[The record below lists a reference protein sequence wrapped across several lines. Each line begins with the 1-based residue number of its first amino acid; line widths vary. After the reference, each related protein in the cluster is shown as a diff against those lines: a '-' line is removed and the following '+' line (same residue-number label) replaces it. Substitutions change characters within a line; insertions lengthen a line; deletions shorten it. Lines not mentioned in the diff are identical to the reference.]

1 MFSKVLVKLTGIFLF
16 SSCISATPATLPGQP
31 GEAQN
36 INGDINAR
44 AYQPYQCEDNYRW
57 IRRECVPENGPSAWQ
72 DVCVT
77 NTFGTVYDY
86 KPGTCEEG
94 TICLNGFNS
103 DGFRFISC
111 ISAEELASTK
121 KGRKRKADPQAGK
134 SGTQRGRT
142 EIGNSQ
148 QKFSVTIDHDMTGA
162 AVDAVFESKCRT
174 LMFIVICSL
183 LTWCIGNQLLNLGN
197 DGSFIIAP
205 NNVIVGNVHGYQ
217 ENVCHGN
224 KNNPAT
230 ARDCY
235 PIGTYDFKAGQTIDF
250 TWGMSADQEGILAYA
265 IVPAQSV
272 TG

>member
-1 MFSKVLVKLTGIFLF
+1 MFSKVLLKLTGIFLF

-36 INGDINAR
+36 INGDIHAR
-44 AYQPYQCEDNYRW
+44 AYNPYQCEDPYRW
-57 IRRECVPENGPSAWQ
+57 IRRECAPLSGPRAWQ

-77 NTFGTVYDY
+77 NAFGTVYDY

-94 TICLNGFNS
+94 TICVNGFNN
-103 DGFRFISC
+103 DGLRFIYC
-111 ISAEELASTK
+111 MPEEYSKRIT
-121 KGRKRKADPQAGK
+121 GRKRKTDPQAGK
-134 SGTQRGRT
+134 SDIKRGRSQ
-142 EIGNSQ
+142 IGNTQ
-148 QKFSVTIDHDMTGA
+148 QKYSVTIDHDMTGA

-265 IVPAQSV
+265 VLPAQSV